1 MVLISRVSEGP
12 CFADQFG
19 PVGSLVINTHTPL
32 VGLPV
37 DQSPRIIA
45 AIFFQGHRDRG
56 HISGFLKT
64 VGVAVWIVARLP
76 DHGLKAFFSV
86 QGKVSRPGKGDGATE
101 HRAIAW
107 HR

>member
-45 AIFFQGHRDRG
+45 AIFLQGHGDRQ
-56 HISGFLKT
+56 HVLRCLKT
-64 VGVAVWIVARLP
+64 VGIAVWIVAESP

-86 QGKVSRPGKGDGATE
+86 QGKVSRPSKGDGAAE
-101 HRAIAW
+101 HRTIAW